1 MQSCERRDDLMT
13 VYCQNSQCSA
23 DLTKRI
29 KMSYT
34 TCGECGRE
42 IPYYTIHGEGDLDAP
57 VLIEDDFGELDIAEP
72 VLEDYEPE
80 DENVENPYPE
90 VDGHDELLSDIV
102 SDLLDSEKT
111 RPLDVSNP
119 TLKEFGI
126 QLLELLRNSEEE
138 NLKQRSLMT
147 YPVQQMIESALK
159 PYSIYHQDIVLFF
172 TNLTR
177 SWDQNKVYF
186 PGDSLVRVNFS
197 SGYKDGFISLVAG
210 FANSRVDPFSY
221 FFDPKKFDRKV
232 WRLFIEAEGTL
243 SEFDT
248 NSKLVQ
254 PATANFEWLQGSDIS
269 LICYSCNTSHRLKS
283 GLLSDQHSPAKGL
296 CSDCKSTKHTT
307 FLVGQHGSLASSP
320 IIFDPAS
327 EQFFISF
334 SNDKERIELREVW
347 EEYQR
352 TGDIDIIDF
361 NPGDPAE
368 SMADLL
374 KIELRLHRIA
384 AEMYAKLRGI
394 PVTNPNN
401 NLKSK
406 GLLRELDWLN
416 NQVKLFV
423 EKVEKN

>member
-1 MQSCERRDDLMT
+1 MA
-13 VYCQNSQCSA
+13 VYCKNSSCGA

-29 KMSYT
+29 EMGYT

-42 IPYYTIHGEGDLDAP
+42 IPYNIISGEGDLDAP
-57 VLIEDDFGELDIAEP
+57 VLIEDDFGGYIAEP
-72 VLEDYEPE
+72 VIDDYEPE

-90 VDGHDELLSDIV
+90 VDGNDEILSDIV

-119 TLKEFGI
+119 TLKEFAI
-126 QLLELLRNSEEE
+126 QLLELLRNSEEK
-138 NLKQRSLMT
+138 NLKQRALMT
-147 YPVQQMIESALK
+147 YPVQQMIETALK
-159 PYSIYHQDIVLFF
+159 PYGVYNQDIVLFF
-172 TNLTR
+172 TSLTR

-186 PGDSLVRVNFS
+186 PGDSLARVNFS
-197 SGYKDGFISLVAG
+197 SGYKKGFISLGAG
-210 FANSRVDPFSY
+210 FTNSRVDPFSY
-221 FFDPKKFDRKV
+221 FSDPGEFDREV
-232 WRLFIEAEGTL
+232 WRLFVEVEGSL
-243 SEFDT
+243 SEFDKH
-248 NSKLVQ
+248 SKSFQ
-254 PATANFEWLQGSDIS
+254 PKTTELESLKESDIS
-269 LICYSCNTSHRLKS
+269 LFCYSCNTSHRLKS
-283 GLLSDQHSPAKGL
+283 ELLSDQHSPAKGL
-296 CSDCKSTKHTT
+296 CSNCKSTKHTT
-307 FLVGQHGSLASSP
+307 FVIDQHGSRTSSP
-320 IIFDPAS
+320 IVFDPAS

-334 SNDKERIELREVW
+334 SNDKKGIELREVW

-401 NLKSK
+401 ILKTK

>member
-1 MQSCERRDDLMT
+1 MG
-13 VYCQNSQCSA
+13 
-23 DLTKRI
+23 
-29 KMSYT
+29 YT

-42 IPYYTIHGEGDLDAP
+42 IPYNIISGEVDLDAP
-57 VLIEDDFGELDIAEP
+57 VLIEDDFGEYDDIPEP

-111 RPLDVSNP
+111 RPLDISNP
-119 TLKEFGI
+119 TLKEFAI

-147 YPVQQMIESALK
+147 YPVQQMIEIALK
-159 PYSIYHQDIVLFF
+159 PYDIYNQDIVLFF
-172 TNLTR
+172 TSLTR

-197 SGYKDGFISLVAG
+197 SGYKEGFISLVAG
-210 FANSRVDPFSY
+210 ITNLRVDPFSY
-221 FFDPKKFDRKV
+221 FSDPGKFDRAV
-232 WRLFIEAEGTL
+232 WRLFIEVEGSL
-243 SEFDT
+243 SEFDKH
-248 NSKLVQ
+248 SKLFQ
-254 PATANFEWLQGSDIS
+254 PKTTELESLKESDIS
-269 LICYSCNTSHRLKS
+269 LLCYSCNAPHRLKS

-307 FLVGQHGSLASSP
+307 FVINQHGSHTSSP

-334 SNDKERIELREVW
+334 SNDKKGIDLREVW
-347 EEYQR
+347 DEYQR
-352 TGDIDIIDF
+352 TGDIDIIDY